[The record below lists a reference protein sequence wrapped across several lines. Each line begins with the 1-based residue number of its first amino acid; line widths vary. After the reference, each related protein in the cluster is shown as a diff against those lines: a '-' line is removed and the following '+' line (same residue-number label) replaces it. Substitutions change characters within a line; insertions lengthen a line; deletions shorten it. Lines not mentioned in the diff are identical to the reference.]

1 MRKFIKQ
8 VNLTYPKKFICVQSA
23 SYPTQELDYNQLAQH
38 IAEGTNRTPLQRMEN
53 LLTEKTYLK

>member
-1 MRKFIKQ
+1 MK

-23 SYPTQELDYNQLAQH
+23 SYPVEQLDYNQLAQH
-38 IAEGTNRTPLQRMEN
+38 IASGTNRTPLQRMEN